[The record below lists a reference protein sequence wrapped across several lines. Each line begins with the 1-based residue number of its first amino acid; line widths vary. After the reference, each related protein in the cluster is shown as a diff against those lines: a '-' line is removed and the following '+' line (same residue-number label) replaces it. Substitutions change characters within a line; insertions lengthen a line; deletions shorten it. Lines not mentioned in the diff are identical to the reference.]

1 MNIVY
6 ALKSYYTK
14 FNHTIQHF
22 YLLSSGLYKNI
33 NSEEWSDHMILFS
46 NLVLGLN
53 HIPFPRTTAKIIVL
67 IIIVVG
73 GYLYNWWQNRR

>member
-1 MNIVY
+1 
-6 ALKSYYTK
+6 
-14 FNHTIQHF
+14 
-22 YLLSSGLYKNI
+22 
-33 NSEEWSDHMILFS
+33 MILFS